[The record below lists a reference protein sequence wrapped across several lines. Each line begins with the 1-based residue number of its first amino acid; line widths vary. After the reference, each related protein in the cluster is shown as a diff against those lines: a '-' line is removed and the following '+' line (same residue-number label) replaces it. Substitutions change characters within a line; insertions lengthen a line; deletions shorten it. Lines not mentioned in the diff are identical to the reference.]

1 MMDSLTGVVLAGG
14 KSTRMGKNKSFL
26 SYRGKNLIDVPIET
40 LTGIFSDVVLSVNNP
55 EDYSG
60 YSLPKVVDQYSE
72 IGPMGGI
79 TSVLK
84 SGRQRIFCVACDM
97 PFLNQALIEYL
108 CSFIDYDAVIPIWEG
123 HAEVMHSVYSDSLVP
138 AFENAISSHRY
149 KITDALKASNVR
161 YIYADEIRPLDPSG
175 DSFRNVN
182 TPMDYEKL

>member
-1 MMDSLTGVVLAGG
+1 MMDSVTGVILAGG

-40 LTGIFSDVVLSVNNP
+40 LTGIFSDVVLSVRDP
-55 EDYSG
+55 QDYSG

-84 SGRQRIFCVACDM
+84 SRRQRIFCVACDM
-97 PFLNQALIEYL
+97 PFLNQALIKYL
-108 CSFIDYDAVIPIWEG
+108 CDFLDFDAVIPVWEG
-123 HAEVMHSVYSDSLVP
+123 RAEVMHSVYSDRLVP
-138 AFENAISSHRY
+138 AFENAISSHLY
-149 KITDALKASNVR
+149 KITDALKASHVR
-161 YIYADEIRPLDPSG
+161 YVNADEIRRLDPSG
-175 DSFRNVN
+175 DTFRNVN